1 MKLPVIRGHVGDWRY
16 YTGVMKFK
24 EIEEIVTPS
33 VDEFC
38 NPSCLNDLLQR
49 QLTENYKSIVKYLLS
64 EKQRFFNAIVLAI
77 YDGDPKWLEI
87 EFGEE
92 YEEYNNVGFLAF
104 NEDLK
109 VFPVDGQ
116 HRVKGIIEALKDN
129 RELEDEEVP
138 VIFIAHKND
147 DAGKRRTR
155 KLFSTLNRR
164 AKPVGIRLH

>member
-87 EFGEE
+87 EFGEG

-104 NEDLK
+104 NEDFES
-109 VFPVDGQ
+109 VSS
-116 HRVKGIIEALKDN
+116 RWA
-129 RELEDEEVP
+129 
-138 VIFIAHKND
+138 A
-147 DAGKRRTR
+147 
-155 KLFSTLNRR
+155 
-164 AKPVGIRLH
+164 

>member
-92 YEEYNNVGFLAF
+92 YEEYNNVGFESVSSRWA
-104 NEDLK
+104 
-109 VFPVDGQ
+109 
-116 HRVKGIIEALKDN
+116 A
-129 RELEDEEVP
+129 
-138 VIFIAHKND
+138 
-147 DAGKRRTR
+147 
-155 KLFSTLNRR
+155 
-164 AKPVGIRLH
+164 